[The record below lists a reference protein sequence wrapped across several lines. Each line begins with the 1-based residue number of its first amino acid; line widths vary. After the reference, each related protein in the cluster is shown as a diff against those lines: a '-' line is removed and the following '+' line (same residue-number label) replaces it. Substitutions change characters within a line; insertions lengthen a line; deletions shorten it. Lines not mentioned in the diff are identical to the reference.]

1 MMARS
6 SLLSPLL
13 LSPLFALLLSVPATA
28 ARLELADTL
37 TLLAS
42 PQGKPSAF
50 TRTIELPAGE
60 SRLLVRFD
68 SPSDPRSTNES
79 QGRMT
84 SAPLLLTLTASSQGT
99 LQLTTP
105 VLTSSSAI
113 RQFAASP
120 ALLLSDDKGTS
131 QPLALQALPRSQD
144 SLGTDY
150 QALLESHTPTVSPAP
165 IFATQAATTA
175 HTASALTPE
184 QADATLRELYLAAD
198 AKRRKAFIRWALDL

>member
-1 MMARS
+1 MARS

-50 TRTIELPAGE
+50 TRAIDLPAGE
-60 SRLLVRFD
+60 TRLLVRFD

-79 QGRMT
+79 QGRIT
-84 SAPLLLTLTASSQGT
+84 SAPLLITLQIPSQGS

-105 VLTSSSAI
+105 ALTSPSAI
-113 RQFAASP
+113 RQFAANP
-120 ALLLSDDKGTS
+120 ALLVSDGKGAP
-131 QPLALQALPRSQD
+131 QPLALQPLSRSQD
-144 SLGTDY
+144 GLNTDY
-150 QALLESHTPTVSPAP
+150 QALLASHTPTASPAP
-165 IFATQAATTA
+165 ITSAQPSTTA
-175 HTASALTPE
+175 HAPSALTPD
-184 QADATLRELYLAAD
+184 QADAALRELYLAAD
-198 AKRRKAFIRWALDL
+198 AKRRKAFIRWALEL

>member
-1 MMARS
+1 MVRS
-6 SLLSPLL
+6 SPLSPLL
-13 LSPLFALLLSVPATA
+13 LSSLIALLLGMPVQA
-28 ARLELADTL
+28 ARLELADNL

-50 TRTIELPAGE
+50 TRTIDLPTGE
-60 SRLLVRFD
+60 TRLLVRFD

-79 QGRMT
+79 PGRVT
-84 SAPLLLTLTASSQGT
+84 SAPLLLTLTTPSQGT

-113 RQFAASP
+113 RQFAANP
-120 ALLLSDDKGTS
+120 ALLVSDGKGES

-144 SLGTDY
+144 GLSTDY
-150 QALLESHTPTVSPAP
+150 QALLASHTPTANPAP
-165 IFATQAATTA
+165 ITTA
-175 HTASALTPE
+175 PSSTITHSPLALTPE

>member
-1 MMARS
+1 MARS

-13 LSPLFALLLSVPATA
+13 LSPLFALLLSVPVTA
-28 ARLELADTL
+28 ARLELADAL

-60 SRLLVRFD
+60 SQLLVRFD
-68 SPSDPRSTNES
+68 STSDPRSTNES
-79 QGRMT
+79 QGRVT
-84 SAPLLLTLTASSQGT
+84 SAPLLVTLTAPSQGT

-105 VLTSSSAI
+105 VLTSTSAI

-120 ALLLSDDKGTS
+120 ALLLSDDKGIS
-131 QPLALQALPRSQD
+131 QPMALQALPRSQD
-144 SLGTDY
+144 GLGTDY
-150 QALLESHTPTVSPAP
+150 QTLLASHTPTASPPPISSEKAP
-165 IFATQAATTA
+165 TAA
-175 HTASALTPE
+175 HISLALTPE

-198 AKRRKAFIRWALDL
+198 AKRRKAFIRWALEH